1 MRVGGVEKKP
11 LHLVVLRAKWPRA
24 SGGGDGFAARALRST
39 NPARAPGTAG
49 NAAYDDTC
57 GSINAIAGQVA
68 EKNIDRR
75 CTGNILT
82 RRNTSDTRCFKCA
95 AEKSA
100 GDAAQ
105 GAIVD
110 AA

>member
-1 MRVGGVEKKP
+1 MRVGVEKKP
-11 LHLVVLRAKWPRA
+11 LRLVVLRAKWPRA

-68 EKNIDRR
+68 EKISIGVVR
-75 CTGNILT
+75 GISSPAKT
-82 RRNTSDTRCFKCA
+82 RATRVVSSVQRKNQRA
-95 AEKSA
+95 MLPKEP
-100 GDAAQ
+100 
-105 GAIVD
+105 
-110 AA
+110 